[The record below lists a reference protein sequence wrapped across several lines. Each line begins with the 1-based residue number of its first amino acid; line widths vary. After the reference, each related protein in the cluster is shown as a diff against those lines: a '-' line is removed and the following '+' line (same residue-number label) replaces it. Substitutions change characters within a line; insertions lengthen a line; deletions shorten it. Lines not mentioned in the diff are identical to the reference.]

1 MTSNWLAAAVAL
13 IAIALTYFICVRPH
27 LQGRRGGGV
36 ESRSE
41 HHAVDRQLADLRDE
55 LRALQ
60 ADGGFAGGRVAGT
73 DPPPLGK
80 PDRPA

>member
-1 MTSNWLAAAVAL
+1 MAGLAFRGHEAL
-13 IAIALTYFICVRPH
+13 AQPQPGLR
-27 LQGRRGGGV
+27 
-36 ESRSE
+36 
-41 HHAVDRQLADLRDE
+41 DRQLADLRDE